1 MILNTCGGNSL
12 ILAGVSVEDVAVIVL
27 SVLSV
32 VKVTSI
38 DSAERLERTF
48 GALASVFVA
57 TGAALVSVVGAVL
70 VALGAVLA
78 SEVATGLGAVLVATG
93 VVLASE
99 VATGLALA
107 VDSATTVS
115 GCVVSKFV
123 VAVEPLFATLAL
135 VSIDVGV
142 VCVAVVVLVEVFSSA
157 WAT

>member
-1 MILNTCGGNSL
+1 MLS
-12 ILAGVSVEDVAVIVL
+12 LAGVSVDDVAVIVL

-32 VKVTSI
+32 VNETLI

-57 TGAALVSVVGAVL
+57 TGSALDSVFAVTGAAFTSVRGAVL
-70 VALGAVLA
+70 VTTGAALTSVI
-78 SEVATGLGAVLVATG
+78 GAVLVATG

-99 VATGLALA
+99 VATGFALA

-135 VSIDVGV
+135 VSIVVDV
-142 VCVAVVVLVEVFSSA
+142 VCVGSVVVFGDVFSSA
-157 WAT
+157 WAI

>member
-1 MILNTCGGNSL
+1 MLS
-12 ILAGVSVEDVAVIVL
+12 LAGVSVDDVAVIVL

-32 VKVTSI
+32 VNETLI

-57 TGAALVSVVGAVL
+57 TGSALDSVFAVTGAAFTSVRGAVL
-70 VALGAVLA
+70 VTTGAALTSVI
-78 SEVATGLGAVLVATG
+78 GAVLVATG

-115 GCVVSKFV
+115 GVVSKFV

-135 VSIDVGV
+135 VSIVVDV
-142 VCVAVVVLVEVFSSA
+142 VCVGSVVVFGDVFSSA
-157 WAT
+157 WAI